1 MEVARQK
8 LYEAG
13 AHFVI
18 DTVND
23 LPGVVDEINDRI
35 REANFFWSN
44 LSGSQVASWEVS
56 EELVFVLRRLM
67 RYAVS
72 QQKPFADEEQVCV
85 RNLFKKVN
93 KGQSFL

>member
-1 MEVARQK
+1 MDVICVRSPRMEVARQK

-35 REANFFWSN
+35 REANFF
-44 LSGSQVASWEVS
+44 
-56 EELVFVLRRLM
+56 
-67 RYAVS
+67 
-72 QQKPFADEEQVCV
+72 
-85 RNLFKKVN
+85 
-93 KGQSFL
+93 

>member
-72 QQKPFADEEQVCV
+72 QQKPFADEEQVCSNPQV
-85 RNLFKKVN
+85 Q
-93 KGQSFL
+93 KG